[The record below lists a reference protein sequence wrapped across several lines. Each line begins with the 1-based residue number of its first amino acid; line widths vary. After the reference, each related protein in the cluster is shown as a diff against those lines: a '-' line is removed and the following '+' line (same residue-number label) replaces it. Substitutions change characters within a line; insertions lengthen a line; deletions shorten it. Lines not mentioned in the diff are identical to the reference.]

1 MPAEPKNCDAIAW
14 WRICRHRT
22 PRLAKMAQQFLATP
36 ATSAG
41 VERLFS
47 AVGLH
52 YSDLASSMH
61 EDSLAHRL
69 LAAWNYTHAL
79 NEVEA

>member
-1 MPAEPKNCDAIAW
+1 
-14 WRICRHRT
+14 
-22 PRLAKMAQQFLATP
+22 MAQQFLATP

-47 AVGLH
+47 AAGLH

-79 NEVEA
+79 YEFEV